1 MFMKIREE
9 AGTRAFNAA
18 AAIILILLS
27 FLCVLPFIIIVSGSL
42 TNNDTIISEGYSI
55 IPRNVTLEAYRTI
68 FENPGDILKAYE
80 VTIFVTFTG
89 TLIGLTIIA
98 MTGYVLSRKEFRYR
112 NVMSFLIYF
121 TSIFGGGLV
130 PWYFMYTG
138 VLQSKGTLFPIIVPG
153 LMSPFLIILM
163 RTFIVTALPNE
174 VTEAAIVDGAGN
186 FTIFCR
192 VVLPVVTP
200 GLATVGL
207 FLALG
212 YWNDWYRSSLFST
225 NSATWMLQY
234 YLYNMVNRAEA
245 LRSIASQSGILL
257 ADLPRESVKLAMA
270 VVVTGP
276 ILLLYPFIQKYFV
289 SGITIGA
296 VKG

>member
-1 MFMKIREE
+1 MKIREE
-9 AGTRAFNAA
+9 AGTRIFNAVA
-18 AAIILILLS
+18 AVILLLLS

-42 TNNDTIISEGYSI
+42 TSNDTIVREGYSI
-55 IPRNVTLEAYRTI
+55 VPRDVSFEAYKTI
-68 FENPGDILKAYE
+68 FENPEDILKAYE
-80 VTIFVTFTG
+80 VTIFVTITG

-98 MTGYVLSRKEFRYR
+98 MTGYVLSRREFRYR

-225 NSATWMLQY
+225 NSSTWMLQY

-245 LRSIASQSGILL
+245 LRRIASQSDILL
-257 ADLPRESVKLAMA
+257 TDLPRESVKLAMA

>member
-1 MFMKIREE
+1 MKVREE
-9 AGTRAFNAA
+9 TGTRVFNAV
-18 AAIILILLS
+18 AAIVLIILS
-27 FLCVLPFIIIVSGSL
+27 VLCIIPFIIIVSGSL
-42 TNNDTIISEGYSI
+42 TSNDTIIKEGYSI
-55 IPRNVTLEAYRTI
+55 IPRNITFEAYKTI
-68 FENPGDILKAYE
+68 FENPEDILKAYE
-80 VTIFVTFTG
+80 VTIFVTFAG
-89 TLIGLTIIA
+89 TLIGLTITA

-112 NVMSFLIYF
+112 NIISFLIYF

-138 VLQSKGTLFPIIVPG
+138 VLQAKGTLFPIIVPG

-225 NSATWMLQY
+225 NSSTWMLQY

-245 LRSIASQSGILL
+245 LRRIAAQSDVMFT
-257 ADLPRESVKLAMA
+257 DLPRESVKLAMA

-289 SGITIGA
+289 SGITVGA

>member
-1 MFMKIREE
+1 MKIREE

>member
-1 MFMKIREE
+1 MKIREE
-9 AGTRAFNAA
+9 TGTKVFNTAA
-18 AAIILILLS
+18 ALILIVLS
-27 FLCVLPFIIIVSGSL
+27 ILCVLPFVVIVSGSF
-42 TNNDTIISEGYSI
+42 TDNDTILSAGYSVF
-55 IPRNVTLEAYRTI
+55 PRNFTTAAYKTI
-68 FENPGDILKAYE
+68 FENPDDILQAYR
-80 VTIFVTFTG
+80 VTIFVTIFG
-89 TLIGLTIIA
+89 TALGLAVIS
-98 MTGYVLSRKEFRYR
+98 MTGYVLSRREFRYR
-112 NVMSFLIYF
+112 NVISFLIYF

-138 VLQSKGTLFPIIVPG
+138 VLQSKGTLFPIIIPG
-153 LMSPFLIILM
+153 LMSPFLIIIM
-163 RTFIVTALPNE
+163 RTFIVSALPHE

-186 FTIFCR
+186 FTIFCK

-225 NSATWMLQY
+225 DSSTWMLQY

-245 LRSIASQSGILL
+245 LRSLAAQSDVMIS
-257 ADLPRESVKLAMA
+257 DLPRESVKLAMA

-276 ILLLYPFIQKYFV
+276 ILLLYPFVQKYFV